1 MAQEV
6 GEAARARAGRA
17 GSFAFLQP
25 GQEQLWQPA
34 FLTSIDHQPSLNVR
48 LPLILN
54 FIILFLVP

>member
-48 LPLILN
+48 LPPILRSVVLIL
-54 FIILFLVP
+54 P